1 MNGRAYRR
9 FFVVSKILIDFK
21 RGVIVRH
28 VSRHRQVIAGRAA
41 YAAARLT
48 LTDIHLFCPRRI
60 RETVEQALAVLLL
73 IRFAVLHIC
82 FTAMVAGT
90 DAVMAVGRILRR
102 QVAVVTQHLTQFAQL
117 GGGRNMAHLA
127 ADRINRQ

>member
-1 MNGRAYRR
+1 MNGRTYRR
-9 FFVVSKILIDFK
+9 FFVVCKILIDFK

-41 YAAARLT
+41 RLT
-48 LTDIHLFCPRRI
+48 LTNIHFFCPRRI
-60 RETVEQALAVLLL
+60 RETVDQALAVLLL

-82 FTAMVAGT
+82 FTAMVAGA

-117 GGGRNMAHLA
+117 GGGRNMAYLA

>member
-1 MNGRAYRR
+1 M
-9 FFVVSKILIDFK
+9 
-21 RGVIVRH
+21 
-28 VSRHRQVIAGRAA
+28 IAGRAA

-48 LTDIHLFCPRRI
+48 LTDINLFRPRRI

-82 FTAMVAGT
+82 FTAMIAGT

-102 QVAVVTQHLTQFAQL
+102 RVAVVTQHLTQFAQF
-117 GGGRNMAHLA
+117 GRGRDMAHLA
-127 ADRINRQ
+127 ADWINRQ